1 MFCGKCGNEFY
12 SGSTCPRCGYDIKKK
27 KVITG
32 TTKTPKTKIP
42 KQTKT
47 KVNFSAPGKRKKMNK
62 TTIITIS
69 VVATL
74 LIAAGIIGYI
84 FMFGFI
90 GTDRES
96 DRLIE
101 YIDSREFD
109 KAYDYYQDKIA
120 DSVNEIDVI
129 DEFQKQ
135 MDDRYDAIIDEF
147 NSGDINKSSM
157 EKLDRML
164 DSMME
169 IALSTEKHS
178 EFVYQY
184 TELYQSKTA
193 YEEGEKNME
202 SKDYAGAITNFA
214 SVISTDNNYDKA
226 QKEKTNAIKKLVDG
240 CGDYDKA
247 ISTLENYEAMLSSSE
262 YQSLKKSIMQYVIDS
277 INEQINQDIESGD
290 YKKAKSYVEEM
301 LEKYPDNSDI
311 SYIYEGIEDYYRSA
325 SIDRAKKYYDA
336 KEYSKAASTIK
347 AVKDVL
353 GDDDQELNELYKEY
367 HSYAGIYLDE
377 MDVFYTTGLVTRND
391 YLDDNTGEIHK
402 HSFYL
407 DIGEAQYLLNGTYS
421 SMEGIL
427 AINNYHGSTENNYY
441 YEIYGDDTLIYTTET
456 FTGGVL
462 PQKFSLDISG
472 VNILKIVIHGLNNAG
487 YRRSN
492 YEFMFYDTKFTR

>member
-90 GTDRES
+90 GTGRES

-101 YIDSREFD
+101 YIDSREFG

-178 EFVYQY
+178 EFVYKY

-202 SKDYAGAITNFA
+202 SKDYAGAVTNFA

-247 ISTLENYEAMLSSSE
+247 ISTLENYEEMLSSSE
-262 YQSLKKSIMQYVIDS
+262 YESLKKSIMQYVIDS

-353 GDDDQELNELYKEY
+353 GDEDQELNELYKEY
-367 HSYAGIYLDE
+367 HSYAGVYLDE
-377 MDVFYTTGLVTRND
+377 MDVFYKTGGLYTN
-391 YLDDNTGEIHK
+391 YELEDNTGGIHK
-402 HSFYL
+402 HACIL
-407 DIGEAQYLLNGTYS
+407 RTGEAQYLLNGMYS
-421 SMEGIL
+421 SMDGVL
-427 AINNYHGSTENNYY
+427 AVGDDSKSTQENVY
-441 YEIYGDDTLIYTTET
+441 YEIYGDDTLLYTSET

-462 PQKFSLDISG
+462 PQNFSINVSG
-472 VNILKIVIHGLNNAG
+472 VNILKIVVHETYYNSA
-487 YRRSN
+487 N
-492 YEFMFYDTKFTR
+492 YSLSFFDTKFTR